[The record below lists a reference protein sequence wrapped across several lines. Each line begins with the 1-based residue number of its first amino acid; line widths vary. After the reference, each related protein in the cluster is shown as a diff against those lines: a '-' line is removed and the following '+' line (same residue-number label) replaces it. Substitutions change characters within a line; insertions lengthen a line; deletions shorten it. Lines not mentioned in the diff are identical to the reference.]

1 MWDALLAC
9 LSSSRRPCRRMVVV
23 GHSFSYFAWDVGVR
37 GLWPRPGP
45 KPRRKPAGGPARS
58 ASRRLLLSAPRP
70 DGPHRAARAASV
82 PQAAA
87 SCGLSESPS
96 WLAVVRVV
104 AVPAP
109 ARPPPRGRGIQGR
122 LQRPRHLLSLSAAAA
137 SPPRS
142 RRGSFSLRAPHGS
155 MPPRGGPR
163 GASSFSA
170 SLPCGCFDQRVRR
183 QAGCSLQPREAQTH
197 APPHRRTGLSPR
209 PCSWDAAPPRK
220 KATRSTNRSKK
231 ATDRSKALHGHE
243 QTPPSVAATRAM
255 GRSSEARAASQ
266 EGTPQCRRPL
276 LPGED
281 QHTPR
286 RERHCSFLDPPRPG
300 PRKEQPRTSAAMNDR
315 TPRSTRPGRGVEDQR
330 PDATINAPG
339 RRVCQAVVAGDPHRP
354 QDRLLERVAIIHT
367 A

>member
-142 RRGSFSLRAPHGS
+142 RRGSFSLRAPDGS

-163 GASSFSA
+163 GAIIVFRFAALRVLRPARSA
-170 SLPCGCFDQRVRR
+170 SGRLFSS
-183 QAGCSLQPREAQTH
+183 APRSSDA
-197 APPHRRTGLSPR
+197 RT
-209 PCSWDAAPPRK
+209 AAPTHR
-220 KATRSTNRSKK
+220 
-231 ATDRSKALHGHE
+231 
-243 QTPPSVAATRAM
+243 SVAPAVQLGRRAPKKE
-255 GRSSEARAASQ
+255 SNSINKPQQ
-266 EGTPQCRRPL
+266 EGNRPQQ
-276 LPGED
+276 G
-281 QHTPR
+281 
-286 RERHCSFLDPPRPG
+286 PPW
-300 PRKEQPRTSAAMNDR
+300 PRTNAAIRGGDSSDG
-315 TPRSTRPGRGVEDQR
+315 TFLRSTRRQPGGDAAVPAPPPPRRGPAHTTPRAPLLLPRSAKARTEEGATKDQR
-330 PDATINAPG
+330 GHERQDAAQHAAGPRCG
-339 RRVCQAVVAGDPHRP
+339 R
-354 QDRLLERVAIIHT
+354 
-367 A
+367 